1 LKTPSLPFLL
11 IWLFF
16 LVIIGVL
23 GFRRV
28 RTAEEDEKR
37 SAIVQVVVGLV
48 LAVIILVVVNFVF

>member
-1 LKTPSLPFLL
+1 MKTPSLPFLL